1 MGSDWHPTTC
11 MPKKCVW
18 DVCSI
23 HPIPCLSVWCPPQ
36 CVYLCSP
43 FAKASCS
50 SQIDTA
56 RAVTQEMGEAA
67 SHKSGINDWAKIDT
81 KNSERDVNKV
91 VQQHGT
97 SLKIPITEIDVG
109 GKNLPWINPTAW
121 LRYIINHG
129 LLYMLSGLHF
139 EERHLVGRT
148 WQEFWTKYQGLNPTF
163 DLFNSGH
170 FDPTTTIGLFVHGDE
185 GRTLKRN
192 GLMVTT
198 LQSILGQGFDRKRLK
213 RPRDDMKLHVN
224 FKGHTFITRFLVSVL
239 PKSEYQANP
248 EVFHRTMDKL
258 AEEMKK
264 MLDCGIRDS
273 STGVTYKFCILGVKG
288 DMPYLQKAGR
298 LKRSW
303 NTTVKRGVQRKEPPG
318 VCHLCLA
325 GTTWENRYPCE
336 DTSHKPSWLPTV
348 GVKVPWDTMPGFL
361 RVLPHDKEHPGS
373 YFKPDLWHCIHLGIG
388 KSFIASTLQLA
399 LPSVPATNNDDRFE
413 WLTQHYITWCRGMKT
428 SCHVSKIS
436 AYLVSYNDATGAT
449 GNWSKGSLT
458 SNLMRWLVSLRHDLE
473 PDNEG
478 LLVRCREAARDL
490 NETLSFLYNAPLF
503 LEKNECMFVY
513 NKGMAFLQSYTH
525 LAEEMFRKGRWYLY
539 PLYPKIHAVHHIWLV
554 IYEDAHTHG
563 YAISPLTASCQ
574 QDEDVVGRVART
586 SRRVNVRKVCL
597 RTLQRHLMA
606 CYKVWKD
613 AKLIM

>member
-1 MGSDWHPTTC
+1 M
-11 MPKKCVW
+11 
-18 DVCSI
+18 
-23 HPIPCLSVWCPPQ
+23 CLSPFTVCQGFLLFADWDSKGRDARNGRWCIPQ
-36 CVYLCSP
+36 IRYQRLGKDR
-43 FAKASCS
+43 FQEQRARREQS
-50 SQIDTA
+50 SSTTWDQPQD
-56 RAVTQEMGEAA
+56 
-67 SHKSGINDWAKIDT
+67 SYHWNWCW
-81 KNSERDVNKV
+81 
-91 VQQHGT
+91 
-97 SLKIPITEIDVG
+97 

-129 LLYMLSGLHF
+129 LLYMLSGLRF
-139 EERHLVGRT
+139 YERHLVGRT
-148 WQEFWTKYQGLNPTF
+148 WQEFWTKYQGLNPAF

-170 FDPTTTIGLFVHGDE
+170 FDPTTPIGLFVHGDE

-224 FKGHTFITRFLVSVL
+224 FKGHTFITRFLVSAL

-248 EVFHRTMDKL
+248 EVFHHTMDKL

-273 STGVTYKFCILGVKG
+273 SSGVTYKFCILGVKG
-288 DMPYLQKAGR
+288 DMPYLQKVGR

-336 DTSHKPSWLPTV
+336 DTSHKPSWLATV
-348 GVKVPWDTMPGFL
+348 GVKVPWDTMPRFL
-361 RVLPHDKEHPGS
+361 RTLPHDKDHPGS
-373 YFKPDLWHCIHLGIG
+373 FFKPDLWHCIHLGVG

-399 LPSVPATNNDDRFE
+399 LTSVPANNNDDRFE

-428 SCHVSKIS
+428 SSHVSKIS

-458 SNLMRWLVSLRHDLE
+458 SNLMRWLVCLLHDLE
-473 PDNEG
+473 PDREG

-490 NETLSFLYNAPLF
+490 NATLSFLYNAPLF
-503 LEKNECMFVY
+503 LEKDESIFVY
-513 NKGMAFLQSYTH
+513 NKGMAFFAVIHTPCRRDVPKRSMAFVSLVSQNPRGSSH
-525 LAEEMFRKGRWYLY
+525 LASDLRRC
-539 PLYPKIHAVHHIWLV
+539 PDPWLL
-554 IYEDAHTHG
+554 D
-563 YAISPLTASCQ
+563 
-574 QDEDVVGRVART
+574 
-586 SRRVNVRKVCL
+586 
-597 RTLQRHLMA
+597 
-606 CYKVWKD
+606 
-613 AKLIM
+613 